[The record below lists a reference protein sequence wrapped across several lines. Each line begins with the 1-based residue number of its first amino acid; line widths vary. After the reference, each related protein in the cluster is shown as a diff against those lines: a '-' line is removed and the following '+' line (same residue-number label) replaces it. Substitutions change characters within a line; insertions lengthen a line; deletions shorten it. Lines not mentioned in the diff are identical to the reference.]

1 MTKEKSKVSF
11 VHSLKFKILLMM
23 LLSITASTVI
33 LLIVVVPKAKS
44 SIEDMVKNNMMSL
57 GKAYST
63 TIENFSKAKKLTYDD
78 YNEVVG
84 GAGLQGVESSYVYVV
99 SEDGTMLYHP
109 TKEKVGNKVE
119 NIVVKGLVEKIKNG
133 EHPADDIATYE
144 FDGEVKYAGYNVLE
158 NNSIVVISADRSEV
172 FTPVNVIVRR
182 GIAVGTVILIM
193 ALIVAIFL
201 ATRIAKPI
209 ISLSEIISRASEFD
223 FSQSDVVSYIAKAH
237 DETGV
242 MAGAVLN
249 MSNQMRD
256 MVKRMENVKE
266 SIGKNVDELKAITT
280 EVNEKC
286 TDNSATTEQL
296 AAGMEET
303 SATSETIT
311 SNVKYMQQ
319 DSMEIKELS
328 VSGEKLSEDI
338 KVRAAELHH
347 QTDIAAKRTK
357 EVYETVK
364 LRTENAI
371 EQSKAVDKI
380 NELTDSIM
388 EISSQTN
395 LLALNASIEAARAGE
410 AGKGFA
416 VVASEIG
423 HLANQS
429 SDAVSS
435 INMIMEEIKTAVSSM
450 LESLEQSMEFL
461 ENVVITDYQ
470 KFNEVS
476 VQYSKDAD
484 AFNNSMSDIESSAEK
499 FSDTIKDI
507 VQALNGMNTTI
518 SETAI
523 GVGDIAEKTTD
534 IVEGTIRNQ
543 GIVSDCLNS
552 AHELTELVSKFKL

>member
-1 MTKEKSKVSF
+1 
-11 VHSLKFKILLMM
+11 
-23 LLSITASTVI
+23 
-33 LLIVVVPKAKS
+33 
-44 SIEDMVKNNMMSL
+44 
-57 GKAYST
+57 
-63 TIENFSKAKKLTYDD
+63 
-78 YNEVVG
+78 
-84 GAGLQGVESSYVYVV
+84 
-99 SEDGTMLYHP
+99 
-109 TKEKVGNKVE
+109 
-119 NIVVKGLVEKIKNG
+119 
-133 EHPADDIATYE
+133 
-144 FDGEVKYAGYNVLE
+144 
-158 NNSIVVISADRSEV
+158 
-172 FTPVNVIVRR
+172 
-182 GIAVGTVILIM
+182 
-193 ALIVAIFL
+193 
-201 ATRIAKPI
+201 
-209 ISLSEIISRASEFD
+209 
-223 FSQSDVVSYIAKAH
+223 
-237 DETGV
+237 
-242 MAGAVLN
+242 
-249 MSNQMRD
+249 MRD